1 MAKYIVLLML
11 TGLPLLTLVA
21 QDAKKAQEPEYI
33 GIVFYLDPA
42 GPLSPLERQQPNFQT
57 KVKALG
63 YGGAQSSTVFKGSK
77 SPVRF
82 KAGQDIR
89 FVVRLNATGIEPDS
103 LVKLDVLKVTKDQR
117 EMVMAKAGAMGFGAK
132 STNGEAQR
140 PLNFSKYGEQS
151 LQVSPAGPL
160 GPGEYVIT
168 TMGGQ
173 SAFLFGIDAQ

>member
-63 YGGAQSSTVFKGSK
+63 YGGLRAQLSSKVRSRRYGSK
-77 SPVRF
+77 R
-82 KAGQDIR
+82 
-89 FVVRLNATGIEPDS
+89 
-103 LVKLDVLKVTKDQR
+103 VKILGLS
-117 EMVMAKAGAMGFGAK
+117 FG
-132 STNGEAQR
+132 
-140 PLNFSKYGEQS
+140 
-151 LQVSPAGPL
+151 
-160 GPGEYVIT
+160 
-168 TMGGQ
+168 
-173 SAFLFGIDAQ
+173 

>member
-1 MAKYIVLLML
+1 MKYAALLML
-11 TGLPLLTLVA
+11 TALPLLTLVA
-21 QDAKKAQEPEYI
+21 QEVKKVQEPEYI
-33 GIVFYLDPA
+33 GVVFSLDPA
-42 GPLSPLERQQPNFQT
+42 GTLSPLERQQANIQT
-57 KVKALG
+57 KVKAFG
-63 YGGAQSSTVFKGSK
+63 YGGAQSSSVFKGSK

-89 FVVRLNATGIEPDS
+89 FVVRLNAPGIEPDS
-103 LVKLDVLKVTKDQR
+103 LVKLNVLKVAKDQR
-117 EMVMAKAGAMGFGAK
+117 EIVMAKAGAMGFGAK

-160 GPGEYVIT
+160 DPGEYVIT

-173 SAFLFGIDAQ
+173 SGFLFGIDPQ

>member
-1 MAKYIVLLML
+1 MKYFKLLMV
-11 TGLPLLTLVA
+11 TALPLLTLVA
-21 QDAKKAQEPEYI
+21 QDVKKVEEPEYI

-42 GPLSPLERQQPNFQT
+42 GALSPLERQQPNVQT

-82 KAGQDIR
+82 KAGQDVR
-89 FVVRLNATGIEPDS
+89 FVVRLNAPGIEPDS
-103 LVKLDVLKVTKDQR
+103 LVKLDVLKVAKDQR
-117 EMVMAKAGAMGFGAK
+117 EIVIAKAGAMGFGAK

-151 LQVSPAGPL
+151 MQVSPAGPL
-160 GPGEYVIT
+160 DPGEYVIT

-173 SAFLFGIDAQ
+173 SGFLFGIDPK

>member
-1 MAKYIVLLML
+1 MKEIALLML
-11 TGLPLLTLVA
+11 TTLTLLTQVG
-21 QDAKKAQEPEYI
+21 QEVKKVQEPEYI

-42 GPLSPLERQQPNFQT
+42 GALSPVERQQPNVQT

-77 SPVRF
+77 SAVRF

-89 FVVRLNATGIEPDS
+89 FIVRLNAAGIEPDS
-103 LVKLDVLKVTKDQR
+103 LVKLDVLKVVRDQR
-117 EMVMAKAGAMGFGAK
+117 EIVIAKAGAMGFGGK

-151 LQVSPAGPL
+151 LQASPAGPL
-160 GPGEYVIT
+160 DPGEYVIT

-173 SAFLFGIDAQ
+173 SGFLFGIDPN

>member
-1 MAKYIVLLML
+1 MKKIALLML
-11 TGLPLLTLVA
+11 TALPFLALVG
-21 QDAKKAQEPEYI
+21 QEVKKVQEPEYI
-33 GIVFYLDPA
+33 GVVFYLDPA
-42 GPLSPLERQQPNFQT
+42 GSLSPLERQQPNFQT

-63 YGGAQSSTVFKGSK
+63 YGGAQSSTIFKGSK

-89 FVVRLNATGIEPDS
+89 FIVRLNASGIEPDS
-103 LVKLDVLKVTKDQR
+103 LVKLNVLKVAKDQR
-117 EMVMAKAGAMGFGAK
+117 EIVMAKAGAMGFGAK

-160 GPGEYVIT
+160 EPGEYVIT
-168 TMGGQ
+168 SMGGQ
-173 SAFLFGIDAQ
+173 SGFLFGIDAQ